1 MWAYMVGH
9 IDYMRIVSVRPMGPE
24 EMELTAEWLFPSET
38 LANKDFDLENTVSF
52 GRLVVEQDG
61 AICEVNQRG
70 IRPLAHRE
78 GILMAQE
85 YAVRNFQEWVR
96 RSLSGPG

>member
-9 IDYMRIVSVRPMGPE
+9 IDYMRIVSVRPTGPE
-24 EMELTAEWLFPSET
+24 EMGLTAEWLFPSET

-70 IRPLAHRE
+70 IRSLAHRE

-85 YAVRNFQEWVR
+85 YAVRNFQERAR

>member
-52 GRLVVEQDG
+52 GRLVVE
-61 AICEVNQRG
+61 
-70 IRPLAHRE
+70 
-78 GILMAQE
+78 
-85 YAVRNFQEWVR
+85 R